1 MGVKNIVLLHEV
13 GHMVNNTNP
22 LTKVQNTLNMYIAEN
37 DIIVDVTKLS
47 INLDMFEYA
56 IQDAVRNITSIF
68 RKTDDEIIADEFSV
82 RCGFGKELESAY
94 KKIIK
99 RAITIN
105 RAVPNKFVT
114 LQWVLRIYK
123 ELGVQRIY
131 AIKTLTKAIEMSGSQ
146 LEKKRMQSLKL
157 TINKIKPNYM
167 IEESVNM
174 FKKTSE
180 FYKRIKYKGIRSLE
194 DDLYEYNLRVQ
205 NVDDHDDALTLLRQI
220 NSRMNIIDDYI
231 TTENLTESEKERWF
245 DLLNKYRVL
254 RETLSKKT
262 TYDEKYYGL
271 FVQMPNVKSR
281 YEM

>member
-1 MGVKNIVLLHEV
+1 
-13 GHMVNNTNP
+13 MVNNTNP

-114 LQWVLRIYK
+114 LQWVLRI
-123 ELGVQRIY
+123 
-131 AIKTLTKAIEMSGSQ
+131 
-146 LEKKRMQSLKL
+146 
-157 TINKIKPNYM
+157 
-167 IEESVNM
+167 
-174 FKKTSE
+174 
-180 FYKRIKYKGIRSLE
+180 
-194 DDLYEYNLRVQ
+194 
-205 NVDDHDDALTLLRQI
+205 
-220 NSRMNIIDDYI
+220 
-231 TTENLTESEKERWF
+231 
-245 DLLNKYRVL
+245 
-254 RETLSKKT
+254 
-262 TYDEKYYGL
+262 
-271 FVQMPNVKSR
+271 
-281 YEM
+281 